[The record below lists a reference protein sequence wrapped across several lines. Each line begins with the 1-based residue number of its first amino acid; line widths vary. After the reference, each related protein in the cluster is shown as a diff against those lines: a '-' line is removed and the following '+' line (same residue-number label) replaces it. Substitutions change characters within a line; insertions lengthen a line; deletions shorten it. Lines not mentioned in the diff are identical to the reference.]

1 MMWDRPSKRI
11 FSELFSLAVQQGCS
25 GGRLLGG
32 KTRHQGGLS
41 PSFRKHYMDRELT
54 LVEAL
59 FQGHKL
65 DFMDAEVMDKL
76 F

>member
-1 MMWDRPSKRI
+1 M
-11 FSELFSLAVQQGCS
+11 
-25 GGRLLGG
+25 GG

-41 PSFRKHYMDRELT
+41 PSFRKHYMDQELT